1 VSLALTTKLTL
12 VSILFFLWGFAY
24 GLIRTLNMEIQNLR
38 GWTPSHTIALHN
50 ADWAAYFFGPWLVGC
65 WVLRYQGSSE
75 FKATFMTGLTI
86 YATGAMSFWPS
97 SVLSSYAGFVISNLT
112 IAFGLSYA

>member
-1 VSLALTTKLTL
+1 MTQEPSQNVFDFVNIKARCRSPSSARKRHGGRSCSVSLALTTKLTL

-50 ADWAAYFFGPWLVGC
+50 ADWAAYFFGP
-65 WVLRYQGSSE
+65 
-75 FKATFMTGLTI
+75 
-86 YATGAMSFWPS
+86 
-97 SVLSSYAGFVISNLT
+97 
-112 IAFGLSYA
+112 